1 MSNILQKT
9 AIQMIYDN
17 LNLYNSGSEFKQWL
31 IDNKQTLLDINSAQ
45 IKRAFLAGELN
56 QMTGETIDVELYF
69 IKQHGEQL

>member
-9 AIQMIYDN
+9 AIPMIYDN